1 MRKLLRFLDNA
12 GWVAAFVAVCAIW
25 GYQVTQ
31 AIKHSP
37 PPHSDA
43 GVWICPI
50 LGHCGPPGTPNIGRW

>member
-31 AIKHSP
+31 ATKHSP
-37 PPHSDA
+37 PPHPDA
-43 GVWICPI
+43 GRWICPI
-50 LGHCGPPGTPNIGRW
+50 LGNCGPPGTPNIGRW